1 MAEVQRLEGEL
12 IRAEGQDGGG
22 AEAHFRQAI
31 DTARGQEAKMLE
43 LRAAASLARLWQR
56 QGRRQTARRV
66 LSEVYER
73 FDEGFGT
80 YDLMEA
86 AALLKALD

>member
-1 MAEVQRLEGEL
+1 MAEVKRLKGEL
-12 IRAEGQDGGG
+12 SRAEGQDSGG
-22 AEAHFRQAI
+22 AEAHFRQAM

-43 LRAAASLARLWQR
+43 LRAAVSLARLWQG
-56 QGRRQTARRV
+56 QGQHQAARRV